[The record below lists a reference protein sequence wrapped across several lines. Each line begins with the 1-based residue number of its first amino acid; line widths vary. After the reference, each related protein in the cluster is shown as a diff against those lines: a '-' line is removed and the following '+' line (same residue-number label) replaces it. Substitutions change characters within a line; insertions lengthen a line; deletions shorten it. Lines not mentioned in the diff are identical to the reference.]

1 VRRLPLLPTLL
12 VVATCLTMIGLGI
25 WQLQRAAWKE
35 ALLKQYA
42 AAQNLPPIA
51 YPGVPTPRN
60 LPLFRKSQVFCLSVE
75 GWTPVAGRNAKG
87 DSGWSLMASCRTGA
101 EGPGVFV
108 DAGWS
113 KKFDTPDWKGGSVSG
128 ILAPDTKHVLR
139 LVSDKPLAPSLVA
152 SAPPSLDDV
161 PNNHLAY
168 AVQWFVFVSIAA
180 GIYVLAL
187 RRRKPTV

>member
-1 VRRLPLLPTLL
+1 VKRLPILPTLL
-12 VVATCLTMIGLGI
+12 VAVACLTMIGLGI

-51 YPGVPTPRN
+51 YPGVPMPSN

-108 DAGWS
+108 VVGWS
-113 KKFDTPDWKGGSVSG
+113 KKFDTPDWKGGAVSG
-128 ILAPDTKHVLR
+128 ILAPDTKHILR
-139 LVSDKPLAPSLVA
+139 LVSDRPLAPSLVA

-168 AVQWFVFVSIAA
+168 AVQWFVFASIAA
-180 GIYVLAL
+180 VIYGLAL
-187 RRRKPTV
+187 RRRKPTA